1 MAKNWISLHI
11 FYVGSLEPL
20 LLDAVQP
27 LVQELREQ
35 QLLQRFFFIRYW
47 QEGPHLR
54 LRLLPAEGVEGED
67 VQRRAEEALHAYLRS
82 NPSLYTLM
90 NEKRTPSY
98 KEMFLAEYSL
108 QKWQELYGDSDE
120 MPMRPNNSVH
130 AIPYEPEYGRYGG
143 SDGIELAEW
152 HFEKSS
158 EIVLKLVRT
167 TNLHVRSILL
177 GLAFQL
183 AVSLSMGLLED
194 QAQVARFFAHYEQF
208 WTRNYGRAEITPA
221 SFEKKFARMEAPLQQ
236 RIFDL
241 EQSVFQGVQE
251 PCSPLE
257 WEWIEHVRELKTRLE
272 RLVAEK
278 KLIFQNALTGD
289 QPQMFDDPVAAASLL
304 LTSYIHMTNNRLGA
318 LILDEMYLA
327 YLIRRTL
334 EERQQRT
341 REAHVRSASV

>member
-11 FYVGSLEPL
+11 FYVGALEPL

-27 LVQELREQ
+27 LVQDLRERR
-35 QLLQRFFFIRYW
+35 LLQRFFFIRYW

-54 LRLLPAEGVEGED
+54 LRLLPGEGVARED
-67 VQRRAEEALHAYLRS
+67 VQRRAEEALRAYLRD
-82 NPSLYTLM
+82 NPSLYTLN
-90 NEKRTPSY
+90 NEKRSPSY

-108 QKWQELYGDSDE
+108 KKWQEFYGDSDE

-158 EIVLKLVRT
+158 EIVLKLART

-177 GLAFQL
+177 GLALQL
-183 AVSLSMGLLED
+183 AVSLSMGLLENR
-194 QAQVARFFAHYEQF
+194 AQVARFFAHYEQF
-208 WTRNYGRAEITPA
+208 WTRNYGRPGTTPT
-221 SFEKKFARMEAPLQQ
+221 SFEKKFARMEASLQQ

-241 EQSVFQGVQE
+241 EQSVLQRVQE
-251 PCSPLE
+251 PRSLVE

-278 KLIFQNALTGD
+278 KLIFQNALTD
-289 QPQMFDDPVAAASLL
+289 NQPQMFDDPVATASLL

-334 EERQQRT
+334 EVRHPRT
-341 REAHVRSASV
+341 SEIGV